1 MNYTYSATQY
11 CNPDT
16 ATLDI
21 FDDLINGQLNF
32 ICYHVTT
39 SAKYPFVQIMLE
51 SAINEKSGKEH
62 FIFPSVT
69 IKKNDSNIANILL
82 KRITGDLKKLRCKAD
97 SLIEANYKGIFS
109 DNTNKMYALFDISS
123 VDITCLHLFRITPT
137 WFVLPI
143 EIINHGHICDIP
155 VSDEVTSLFT
165 YIMPELGILYKDDEP
180 YMLPDIAYTAS
191 DFKTAEFQTL
201 FGPSKKDEHYTFY
214 NSFYNSIL
222 ESDTGTN
229 AINRYALFLDNP
241 NETLDKCLLTSEY
254 EAFQPL
260 SFHTLISNESKLE
273 SFSNS
278 SNSSDNSKIMIL

>member
-32 ICYHVTT
+32 ICYHVTS

-51 SAINEKSGKEH
+51 SAINQKSGKEH

-82 KRITGDLKKLRCKAD
+82 KRIVGDLKKLRCKTD

-109 DNTNKMYALFDISS
+109 DTTNKMYALFDISS

-143 EIINHGHICDIP
+143 EIINNGHICDIP
-155 VSDEVTSLFT
+155 VSDEVRKLFT
-165 YIMPELGILYKDDEP
+165 YIMPELGILYKDDIANEP
-180 YMLPDIAYTAS
+180 YMLPDIAYTVS

-214 NSFYNSIL
+214 NSFLDSIISN
-222 ESDTGTN
+222 SDTGIN
-229 AINRYALFLDNP
+229 AVNRYALFLDNP
-241 NETLDKCLLTSEY
+241 NESQSKLLLTREY

-260 SFHTLISNESKLE
+260 SFHTLISNEPELE

-278 SNSSDNSKIMIL
+278 NKIMIL

>member
-32 ICYHVTT
+32 ICYHVTS

-51 SAINEKSGKEH
+51 SAINQKSGKEH

-69 IKKNDSNIANILL
+69 IKKNDSNIANILF
-82 KRITGDLKKLRCKAD
+82 KRIVNDLKKLRCKTD

-143 EIINHGHICDIP
+143 EIINNGHICDIP
-155 VSDEVTSLFT
+155 VSDEVRKLFT
-165 YIMPELGILYKDDEP
+165 YIMPELGILYKDDIANEP

-214 NSFYNSIL
+214 NSFLDSIISN
-222 ESDTGTN
+222 SDTGIN
-229 AINRYALFLDNP
+229 AVNRYALFLDNP
-241 NETLDKCLLTSEY
+241 NESQSKLLLTSEY

-260 SFHTLISNESKLE
+260 SFHTLISNETKLE

-278 SNSSDNSKIMIL
+278 NKIMIL